1 MENVKKNP
9 HNIGFIV
16 LGIGLMVVGLSS
28 DNMGL
33 MAAGI
38 VFIVLGLAFR
48 RRRPDQDKLEDNE

>member
-9 HNIGFIV
+9 QNIGFIV